1 MYDPYT
7 LTSYSFWTIVN
18 VLSSLR
24 AFNLIIIIIIIIII
38 MIIIII
44 IVIIIIMNFIKVS
57 FLLAQAQCL
66 TNWGDCSLTSY
77 VALLKNRN
85 ERRTCIYLVLSA
97 TIRRSATRMYLPRSF
112 SHGSDE
118 SSLRTDPTHTRN
130 DF

>member
-1 MYDPYT
+1 MHDPYT

-24 AFNLIIIIIIIIII
+24 AFNLIIIIIIIII

-44 IVIIIIMNFIKVS
+44 IVIIIIIMNFIKVS

-77 VALLKNRN
+77 VALLKSRN

-97 TIRRSATRMYLPRSF
+97 TIRSATRMYLPRSF

-118 SSLRTDPTHTRN
+118 GSLRTDPTHTRN

>member
-1 MYDPYT
+1 
-7 LTSYSFWTIVN
+7 
-18 VLSSLR
+18 
-24 AFNLIIIIIIIIII
+24 
-38 MIIIII
+38 
-44 IVIIIIMNFIKVS
+44 MNFIKVS
-57 FLLAQAQCL
+57 FLIAQAHCL

-77 VALLKNRN
+77 VSLLKNRN

-97 TIRRSATRMYLPRSF
+97 TIRRSATRMYLPRAF

>member
-1 MYDPYT
+1 
-7 LTSYSFWTIVN
+7 
-18 VLSSLR
+18 
-24 AFNLIIIIIIIIII
+24 
-38 MIIIII
+38 
-44 IVIIIIMNFIKVS
+44 MNFIKVS
-57 FLLAQAQCL
+57 FLIAQAQCL
-66 TNWGDCSLTSY
+66 TNWGERSLTSY